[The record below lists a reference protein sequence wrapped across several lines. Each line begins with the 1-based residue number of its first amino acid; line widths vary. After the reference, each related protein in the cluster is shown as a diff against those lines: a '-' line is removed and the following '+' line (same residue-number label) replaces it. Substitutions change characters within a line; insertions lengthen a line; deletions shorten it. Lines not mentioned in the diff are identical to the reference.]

1 MIIGYISEY
10 SGSGG
15 ACAVIIAFAAAFAV
29 CLFIRRDPWA
39 LCFTAFLAGVLNM
52 GLYTSLYCVPILEY
66 DQKHIQGEFT
76 VTEIRSISGDHQEI
90 TAKMTLG
97 TRTAKAALSCETR
110 LAAGQTARADII
122 FGEFDEDNKLYAMAN
137 GILLSGKAENIEIV
151 SNEPSAE
158 GFLKMLRGGIIGV
171 IDKTLF
177 GEERALAKAMF
188 LGEDSGLSQSARER
202 LRICGAAHFTAV
214 SGAHFAVFGAVILE
228 IIPQKRRRTRAVFAL
243 MFAPMAM
250 VFFGTSVSALRAAV
264 MFVINGCAV
273 LFHRAL
279 EPLNTLCAAFILLA
293 LFSPGMILDIGFA
306 MSVLGVFGVSVV
318 GRRLSERLCGLLPEK
333 LMWSSP
339 VITAVTVSSSAV
351 ICTAPVS
358 VAFFKGV
365 SLMGAFTSILLT
377 PLMALGVL
385 FLILTAA
392 TGAKILAL
400 PLAAAVK
407 LAELIIGWLGNIRE
421 VWIPMNFGGAWAV
434 AVVFAVLLTVGAFYN
449 LKTFKTCFVCMAMI
463 AIFSIAGSAY
473 ISKTRDETVLL
484 ENSRG
489 SAEIVFSGGKASV
502 IIHGSGGGLAE
513 KVSRRLRE
521 NGAVRIEV
529 LTAADADFTGALAV
543 KELSEMMEIGYIN
556 SNGIVEAVLDI
567 F

>member
-1 MIIGYISEY
+1 MILAYRLEY
-10 SGSGG
+10 LGSGG

-29 CLFIRRDPWA
+29 CLFIKHSLWA
-39 LCFTAFLAGVLNM
+39 LCFASFALGALNT
-52 GLYTSLYCVPILEY
+52 GLYTALYCTPVLEY
-66 DQKHIQGEFT
+66 SQKHIQGEFT

-110 LAAGQTARADII
+110 LAAGQTARADIV
-122 FGEFDEDNKLYAMAN
+122 FGEFDEDNKFYAMAN
-137 GILLSGKAENIEIV
+137 GILLSGKAENIEII
-151 SNEPSAE
+151 SDEPEAE
-158 GFLKMLRGGIIGV
+158 GFLKMLRGGVAGV

-177 GEERALAKAMF
+177 GEDRELAKAML
-188 LGEDSGLSQSARER
+188 LGEESGLSQSARER

-214 SGAHFAVFGAVILE
+214 SGAHFAVFGAVMLE
-228 IIPQKRRRTRAVFAL
+228 IIPKKRRRTRAVFAL

-273 LFHRAL
+273 LFHRKS
-279 EPLNTLCAAFILLA
+279 EPLNTLCAAFVLLA
-293 LFSPGMILDIGFA
+293 LFSPGIILDIGFA
-306 MSVLGVFGVSVV
+306 MSVLGVFGVAVV

-333 LMWSSP
+333 LRRLSP
-339 VITAVTVSSSAV
+339 AIAAVTVSSSAV

-365 SLMGAFTSILLT
+365 SLTGAFTSILLT

-392 TGAKILAL
+392 TGAKFLAL
-400 PLAAAVK
+400 PLAAAVR
-407 LAELIIGWLGNIRE
+407 LAGLIIRWLGNIR
-421 VWIPMNFGGAWAV
+421 VLWLPMNFGGAWAV
-434 AVVFAVLLTVGAFYN
+434 AALFAVLLTVMTFYN
-449 LKTFKTCFVCMAMI
+449 LKTMKTCIVCMTMI
-463 AIFSIAGSAY
+463 AVLSTAGSVY
-473 ISKTRDETVLL
+473 VSKTRSETVLL

-489 SAEIVFSGGKASV
+489 SAEIVFNDGKAYV
-502 IIHGSGGGLAE
+502 TIHGSGGGLAE
-513 KVSRRLRE
+513 RISGRLRE

-529 LTAADADFTGALAV
+529 LTASDADFTGALAV
-543 KELSEMMEIGYIN
+543 KELSEMMEIGYIETN
-556 SNGIVEAVLDI
+556 ELVKAVLR
-567 F
+567 